1 MTTVNTTDQC
11 DLDTLIQ
18 YLDDDLSPERR
29 QKVDGHL
36 QVCSSCRG
44 ELTELQ
50 GVVGLTQR
58 LETPGMDRFQTEA
71 LVYRVRRGVQQR
83 YTRVGGRDTWATA
96 LGSAAAGAL
105 ALFLV
110 LVAFER
116 ISPAGESASGRG
128 LAMVPPKASLRG
140 ADAAVVGGSA
150 AESRMIIAE
159 DSSGIEVDPMSD
171 ESDVET
177 AELISGIDEFLMDTA
192 SDEELLAQMSLIEEE
207 ALLALLA
214 EY

>member
-36 QVCSSCRG
+36 QVCTSCRG
-44 ELTELQ
+44 ELTDLQ

-71 LVYRVRRGVQQR
+71 LVYRVRRGVRQR
-83 YTRVGGRDTWATA
+83 YTRVWGRDTWAAA

-116 ISPAGESASGRG
+116 ISPAGESASRRG
-128 LAMVPPKASLRG
+128 LSMVSPKASLRG
-140 ADAAVVGGSA
+140 ADAPVVGGSA

-159 DSSGIEVDPMSD
+159 DTSGIEVDPMS

-177 AELISGIDEFLMDTA
+177 AELISDIDEFLMDTA

>member
-36 QVCSSCRG
+36 QVCTSCRG
-44 ELTELQ
+44 ELTDLQ

-71 LVYRVRRGVQQR
+71 LVYRVRRGVRQR
-83 YTRVGGRDTWATA
+83 YTRVGGRDTWAAA

-116 ISPAGESASGRG
+116 ISPAGESASRRG
-128 LAMVPPKASLRG
+128 LSMVSPKASLRG
-140 ADAAVVGGSA
+140 ADAPVVGGSA

-159 DSSGIEVDPMSD
+159 DTSGIEVDPMS

-177 AELISGIDEFLMDTA
+177 AELISDIDEFLMDTA

>member
-44 ELTELQ
+44 ELTDLQ

-71 LVYRVRRGVQQR
+71 LVYRVRRGVRQR
-83 YTRVGGRDTWATA
+83 YTRVGGTWATA

-128 LAMVPPKASLRG
+128 LAMVSPKASLRG
-140 ADAAVVGGSA
+140 ADAPVMGGSA

-177 AELISGIDEFLMDTA
+177 AELISAIDEFLMDTA